1 MPQPTVAIVILNW
14 NGSSLLQTF
23 LPSVLSTTF
32 QPLKVVVIDNGSTDN
47 SIGFLKSAYPQIQ
60 LICLP
65 QNEGFAQ
72 GYNLG
77 LQQVE
82 ADYFVLLN
90 SDVKVSPSFITPMV
104 SLLEQDATIAACQPK
119 ILSYDKQDEFE
130 YAGACGGWIDR
141 LGYPFARGRV
151 FDHLEKDNGQYDQSV
166 PLFWASGAAMFIRSA
181 VFKKLGG
188 FDPYFFA
195 HQEEI
200 DLCWRIQLAGYRV
213 LACPQAVVWHKGG
226 ATLPTGNAQKT
237 FLNYRNNHI
246 MLLKN
251 LPLLSI
257 CWIWPLRLLL
267 DGIAAWRALFA
278 GDPGYWLAV
287 ARAHFAV
294 YGWLLGGQQKSLF
307 PKQRKGVLQGV
318 YRGSILWDFFIARK
332 KTFAR
337 IVTDRL

>member
-1 MPQPTVAIVILNW
+1 
-14 NGSSLLQTF
+14 
-23 LPSVLSTTF
+23 
-32 QPLKVVVIDNGSTDN
+32 
-47 SIGFLKSAYPQIQ
+47 
-60 LICLP
+60 
-65 QNEGFAQ
+65 
-72 GYNLG
+72 
-77 LQQVE
+77 
-82 ADYFVLLN
+82 
-90 SDVKVSPSFITPMV
+90 MV

-151 FDHLEKDNGQYDQSV
+151 FDHLEKDTGQYDQSV
-166 PLFWASGAAMFIRSA
+166 PIFWASGAAMFIRSA

-200 DLCWRIQLAGYRV
+200 DLCWRIQLAGYQI

-267 DGIAAWRALFA
+267 DGIAAWRALFS

-294 YGWLLGGQQKSLF
+294 YGWLLWGQQKSLF

-318 YRGSILWDFFIARK
+318 YRGSILRDFFIVRK
-332 KTFAR
+332 KTFTR

>member
-1 MPQPTVAIVILNW
+1 
-14 NGSSLLQTF
+14 
-23 LPSVLSTTF
+23 LS
-32 QPLKVVVIDNGSTDN
+32 
-47 SIGFLKSAYPQIQ
+47 
-60 LICLP
+60 

-151 FDHLEKDNGQYDQSV
+151 FDHLEKDNGQYDQSA
-166 PLFWASGAAMFIRSA
+166 PIFWASGAAMFIRSA

-200 DLCWRIQLAGYRV
+200 DLCWRIQLAGYQI

-267 DGIAAWRALFA
+267 DGIAAWRALFS

-294 YGWLLGGQQKSLF
+294 YGWLLWGQQKSLF

-318 YRGSILWDFFIARK
+318 YRGSILRDFFIVRK
-332 KTFAR
+332 KTFTR

>member
-23 LPSVLSTTF
+23 LPSVLSTTY

-47 SIGFLKSAYPQIQ
+47 SIAFLKSAYPQIQ
-60 LICLP
+60 LICLS

-119 ILSYDKQDEFE
+119 ILSFDKQDEFE

-151 FDHLEKDNGQYDQSV
+151 FDHLEKDNGQYDQSA
-166 PLFWASGAAMFIRSA
+166 PIFWASGAAMFIRSA

-195 HQEEI
+195 
-200 DLCWRIQLAGYRV
+200 
-213 LACPQAVVWHKGG
+213 
-226 ATLPTGNAQKT
+226 
-237 FLNYRNNHI
+237 
-246 MLLKN
+246 
-251 LPLLSI
+251 
-257 CWIWPLRLLL
+257 
-267 DGIAAWRALFA
+267 
-278 GDPGYWLAV
+278 
-287 ARAHFAV
+287 
-294 YGWLLGGQQKSLF
+294 
-307 PKQRKGVLQGV
+307 
-318 YRGSILWDFFIARK
+318 
-332 KTFAR
+332 
-337 IVTDRL
+337 

>member
-1 MPQPTVAIVILNW
+1 
-14 NGSSLLQTF
+14 
-23 LPSVLSTTF
+23 LS
-32 QPLKVVVIDNGSTDN
+32 
-47 SIGFLKSAYPQIQ
+47 
-60 LICLP
+60 

-90 SDVKVSPSFITPMV
+90 SDVKVSPSFIIPMV

-151 FDHLEKDNGQYDQSV
+151 FDHLEKDTGQYDQSV
-166 PLFWASGAAMFIRSA
+166 PIFWASGAAMFIRSA

-200 DLCWRIQLAGYRV
+200 DLCWRIQLAGYQI

-267 DGIAAWRALFA
+267 DGIAAWRALFS

-294 YGWLLGGQQKSLF
+294 YGWLLWGQQKSLF

-318 YRGSILWDFFIARK
+318 YRGSILRDFFIVRK
-332 KTFAR
+332 KTFTR

>member
-1 MPQPTVAIVILNW
+1 MKNILCREP
-14 NGSSLLQTF
+14 GC
-23 LPSVLSTTF
+23 
-32 QPLKVVVIDNGSTDN
+32 G
-47 SIGFLKSAYPQIQ
+47 A
-60 LICLP
+60 
-65 QNEGFAQ
+65 
-72 GYNLG
+72 
-77 LQQVE
+77 
-82 ADYFVLLN
+82 
-90 SDVKVSPSFITPMV
+90 
-104 SLLEQDATIAACQPK
+104 DATDIA
-119 ILSYDKQDEFE
+119 I
-130 YAGACGGWIDR
+130 
-141 LGYPFARGRV
+141 
-151 FDHLEKDNGQYDQSV
+151 
-166 PLFWASGAAMFIRSA
+166 
-181 VFKKLGG
+181 
-188 FDPYFFA
+188 
-195 HQEEI
+195 
-200 DLCWRIQLAGYRV
+200 
-213 LACPQAVVWHKGG
+213 

-318 YRGSILWDFFIARK
+318 YRGSILKDFFIARK